1 MSAMNAASHSGEA
14 RRRDGSQSRPS
25 AMGTIPT
32 RNPITAYP
40 KKLRAEAVGVSTAA
54 GISSTVWIPVEL
66 VTPTEIGSCS
76 TQSYW
81 TTISLERSRP
91 RVCGPSTSNGRI
103 ASSTVTAAIVRSS
116 RCGFVTR
123 IRISPGWNST
133 RRMSNSSSGGGFS
146 PSSPVIDDPPAVKS
160 ATTPVSRISGTNA
173 QSRQLRPART
183 AATDSDINRSR

>member
-76 TQSYW
+76 TQS
-81 TTISLERSRP
+81 
-91 RVCGPSTSNGRI
+91 
-103 ASSTVTAAIVRSS
+103 
-116 RCGFVTR
+116 
-123 IRISPGWNST
+123 
-133 RRMSNSSSGGGFS
+133 
-146 PSSPVIDDPPAVKS
+146 
-160 ATTPVSRISGTNA
+160 
-173 QSRQLRPART
+173 
-183 AATDSDINRSR
+183 